1 MHGRIEIMKITKA
14 QLRQI
19 IKEEVDNTKLEKL
32 LIQKKINLKGWK
44 LEVESMSGAWGWY
57 NSKYPDVV
65 VHATLGWDGEE
76 VIPIS
81 VTDDQGELIWNKNF
95 KFNPSGQ
102 LMSDL
107 RVYLNTLKKWLPT
120 IEAKLKKR

>member
-1 MHGRIEIMKITKA
+1 MKITKQ

-32 LIQKKINLKGWK
+32 LIQKKVKIKGWE
-44 LEVESMSGAWGWY
+44 LEVESMSGSWGWH
-57 NSKYPDVV
+57 NSKYPDITIY
-65 VHATLGWDGEE
+65 ATLGWDGGE

-95 KFNPSGQ
+95 KFKPSGQ

-120 IEAKLKKR
+120 IEGKLKKL